1 VGLRE
6 GALGP
11 GQLTASAPAPA
22 RRRRAG
28 AGAEDLAQQAVEAE
42 RRLDDLQERLGLRF
56 KRRELLR
63 EAMTHTSWI
72 NERGDQGRDNE
83 RLEYLGDAV
92 LELVAGEYLFS
103 RFPNYDEGQLT
114 QMRSSLVSTVA
125 LARLGEQLLLGET
138 LRLGRGAAK
147 SGARRL
153 TSLHANA
160 FEALVGAIFLDQGYR
175 KAGKVFL
182 SRIGD
187 LSAWTDPNFKGRIQ
201 ALAQE
206 RYGAP
211 PQYQT
216 APAPGDPRSRVYV
229 SQVSV
234 DGHGQLGE
242 GRGGTKQ
249 AAEQAAARAAI
260 DVLVAPVSKKR
271 RRRAPAADP
280 ALAPTALWA
289 PRSPTTA
296 GLLEPAPVL
305 PAGPRGGAADLA
317 VGVEAEVPVAT
328 EPQGSEPPPGKRRRR
343 HSSRSRVATIEA
355 GPVPAEVPESPQPLA
370 GAGVEPGPG
379 VAEGAPARR
388 RRRRPSRSR
397 PEADETAGPPAELAE
412 LPAPPLPGLPDDL
425 AQAADAAPAK
435 RRRRRSSRGRAAVG
449 EVVEIRAEPM
459 PVEPP
464 SGLAESAPPGVDSE
478 PAKRRRRRSG
488 RGRTAAGDIPVLS
501 DSSPGET
508 PAPPPEAAPASAR
521 PSSGRSGPGAV
532 APEPGSGPA
541 AAEAVVD
548 AVAGEAPV
556 KRTHRGRRGG
566 RRRSGGTVTPAP

>member
-1 VGLRE
+1 M
-6 GALGP
+6 
-11 GQLTASAPAPA
+11 
-22 RRRRAG
+22 
-28 AGAEDLAQQAVEAE
+28 EAE

-187 LSAWTDPNFKGRIQ
+187 LSAWTDPNFKGRLQ

-216 APAPGDPRSRVYV
+216 APAPGDPRSRVYM

-260 DVLVAPVSKKR
+260 DLLVAPVSKKR
-271 RRRAPAADP
+271 RRRSPAAEAAP
-280 ALAPTALWA
+280 APTALWA
-289 PRSPTTA
+289 PSAPTTA
-296 GLLEPAPVL
+296 GQLELAAAA
-305 PAGPRGGAADLA
+305 PAGPGGAEVVAGPA
-317 VGVEAEVPVAT
+317 AEVAPET
-328 EPQGSEPPPGKRRRR
+328 QGPEASPGKRRRR
-343 HSSRSRVATIEA
+343 RSSRSRVATIEA
-355 GPVPAEVPESPQPLA
+355 GTVAAEAPEPTPAVVLA
-370 GAGVEPGPG
+370 
-379 VAEGAPARR
+379 
-388 RRRRPSRSR
+388 
-397 PEADETAGPPAELAE
+397 ETPPAPEV
-412 LPAPPLPGLPDDL
+412 GDG
-425 AQAADAAPAK
+425 APAK
-435 RRRRRSSRGRAAVG
+435 RRRRRPSHGRMEAADAAG
-449 EVVEIRAEPM
+449 
-459 PVEPP
+459 
-464 SGLAESAPPGVDSE
+464 
-478 PAKRRRRRSG
+478 
-488 RGRTAAGDIPVLS
+488 TAAGT
-501 DSSPGET
+501 GEL
-508 PAPPPEAAPASAR
+508 AAQPPPLRPDELALAA
-521 PSSGRSGPGAV
+521 
-532 APEPGSGPA
+532 
-541 AAEAVVD
+541 
-548 AVAGEAPV
+548 
-556 KRTHRGRRGG
+556 
-566 RRRSGGTVTPAP
+566 

>member
-1 VGLRE
+1 VGVRE

-11 GQLTASAPAPA
+11 GQLSAAPPA

-28 AGAEDLAQQAVEAE
+28 AEELAQQAAEAE

-187 LSAWTDPNFKGRIQ
+187 LSAWTDPNFKGRLQ

-211 PQYQT
+211 PQYRT
-216 APAPGDPRSRVYV
+216 VPAAGDPRSRVYV
-229 SQVSV
+229 SQVLV
-234 DGHGQLGE
+234 EGHGQLGE

-260 DVLVAPVSKKR
+260 DVMVAPASKKR
-271 RRRAPAADP
+271 RRRAAAVVP
-280 ALAPTALWA
+280 PESPPALWA
-289 PRSPTTA
+289 PQAPTTA
-296 GLLEPAPVL
+296 GGLESLPTTGAIGPGEPAP
-305 PAGPRGGAADLA
+305 AGIEAAA
-317 VGVEAEVPVAT
+317 EAVEAVPA
-328 EPQGSEPPPGKRRRR
+328 KRRRR
-343 HSSRSRVATIEA
+343 RSPRGRGAAIEA
-355 GPVPAEVPESPQPLA
+355 GAAPVAAAPEPPVAESPASPPPGPARVSAPRPQRRSGRGVGVGDLAPPPEAVAEASGGAAVAAPEPAPAKRRRRRPARGRSPESGDATAPSPETPEAPPISAQGMGPAEL
-370 GAGVEPGPG
+370 
-379 VAEGAPARR
+379 APAKR

-397 PEADETAGPPAELAE
+397 TAVLGEAPERDSGPPPAEVAQPGGAGPAFDRATPGPLAS
-412 LPAPPLPGLPDDL
+412 A
-425 AQAADAAPAK
+425 
-435 RRRRRSSRGRAAVG
+435 AAVTG
-449 EVVEIRAEPM
+449 PL
-459 PVEPP
+459 
-464 SGLAESAPPGVDSE
+464 LAAASADPE
-478 PAKRRRRRSG
+478 PA
-488 RGRTAAGDIPVLS
+488 A
-501 DSSPGET
+501 
-508 PAPPPEAAPASAR
+508 
-521 PSSGRSGPGAV
+521 
-532 APEPGSGPA
+532 
-541 AAEAVVD
+541 
-548 AVAGEAPV
+548 

-566 RRRSGGTVTPAP
+566 RRRTGGTVTPAP

>member
-1 VGLRE
+1 M
-6 GALGP
+6 AP
-11 GQLTASAPAPA
+11 APAPA
-22 RRRRAG
+22 RRRRTG
-28 AGAEDLAQQAVEAE
+28 AGAEELARQAVEAE

-187 LSAWTDPNFKGRIQ
+187 LSAWTDPNFKGRLQ

-216 APAPGDPRSRVYV
+216 APAPGDPRSRVYM

-234 DGHGQLGE
+234 EGHGQLGE

-260 DVLVAPVSKKR
+260 DLLVAPVSKKR
-271 RRRAPAADP
+271 RRRSPAAEAAP
-280 ALAPTALWA
+280 APTALWA
-289 PRSPTTA
+289 PSAPTTA
-296 GLLEPAPVL
+296 GQLEPAAAAPAV
-305 PAGPRGGAADLA
+305 PGGAEVVAGPAAD
-317 VGVEAEVPVAT
+317 VAT
-328 EPQGSEPPPGKRRRR
+328 EPQAPEAPSGKRRRR
-343 HSSRSRVATIEA
+343 RSSRSRVATNDAGTVAAEA
-355 GPVPAEVPESPQPLA
+355 PEPTPAV
-370 GAGVEPGPG
+370 V
-379 VAEGAPARR
+379 
-388 RRRRPSRSR
+388 
-397 PEADETAGPPAELAE
+397 LAE
-412 LPAPPLPGLPDDL
+412 TPTAPEVGDG
-425 AQAADAAPAK
+425 APAK
-435 RRRRRSSRGRAAVG
+435 RRRRRPSHGRTEA
-449 EVVEIRAEPM
+449 AEPAGT
-459 PVEPP
+459 PAGTGELAAEPP
-464 SGLAESAPPGVDSE
+464 PLRPDELALAADGV
-478 PAKRRRRRSG
+478 PAKRRRRRST
-488 RGRTAAGDIPVLS
+488 RGRTPTGEAEDIRNQSALAEVGSLPETVPPPSGDPEPAKRRRHRSGRSRSATAPL
-501 DSSPGET
+501 GET
-508 PAPPPEAAPASAR
+508 PTLAEFPARDSVAPFPEGGPAQAHGPSDQARAEAAHLE
-521 PSSGRSGPGAV
+521 SGP
-532 APEPGSGPA
+532 SPA
-541 AAEAVVD
+541 AAEAVS
-548 AVAGEAPV
+548 VAGPDGAPV
-556 KRTHRGRRGG
+556 RRTHRGRRGG
-566 RRRSGGTVTPAP
+566 RRRPGGTVTPAP